1 MAAADDE
8 RLHDGVWMALTVSG
22 MSHFPSDDVTC
33 WKRVPGTVFQL
44 IKNFFI
50 DHTVLLIL
58 CIGEDQLLLVIIT
71 ASNDIYQ
78 ITNQVVTPLSFS
90 SGSCKTQASG

>member
-44 IKNFFI
+44 IKN
-50 DHTVLLIL
+50 L
-58 CIGEDQLLLVIIT
+58 
-71 ASNDIYQ
+71 N
-78 ITNQVVTPLSFS
+78 
-90 SGSCKTQASG
+90 